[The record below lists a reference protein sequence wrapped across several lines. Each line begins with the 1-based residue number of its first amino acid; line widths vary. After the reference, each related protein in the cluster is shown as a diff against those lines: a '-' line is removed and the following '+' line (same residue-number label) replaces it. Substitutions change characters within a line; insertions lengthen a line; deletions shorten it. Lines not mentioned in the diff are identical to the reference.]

1 MFDLVVEFSKYHCCT
16 IIRDYQ
22 FKINVTTDMIHSA
35 QTITVQVQISHTK
48 KTLFTSCFLDMK
60 RISALLS
67 LMKHLLMDAE
77 SISEVWHAKFIHN
90 SSSQWMANIRR
101 STSKDITQNQ
111 LNGTAWIR
119 KNKIDGYQSLRIRNT
134 DQSFLHHIQRRLRF
148 TNVKEKATTT
158 RKKN

>member
-1 MFDLVVEFSKYHCCT
+1 MWFTQHKY
-16 IIRDYQ
+16 
-22 FKINVTTDMIHSA
+22 F
-35 QTITVQVQISHTK
+35 ITVICLITK
-48 KTLFTSCFLDMK
+48 KTLFTFCILDM
-60 RISALLS
+60 RGVSALLR
-67 LMKHLLMDAE
+67 LMKHLLKFSWMPKG
-77 SISEVWHAKFIHN
+77 ISEVWHAKFIHN

-134 DQSFLHHIQRRLRF
+134 DQSFLHHIQRRFRF

-158 RKKN
+158 RKKKLPMAGNRSSET